1 MVSRPAFNPNLFAK
15 GISNKDWQEINN
27 NPFDP
32 MTNKAISGQYPP
44 GSTFKVVTGSAA
56 LDLHKVDPE
65 ELIFDSGHHWIIPMG
80 NAGGEALGWINFQTA
95 FAASDNVYFYEMGR
109 RVGIDNLDAYA
120 AKYGFGSTTG
130 VDLPG
135 EEPGLIPSPA
145 AKQKV
150 FGEEWGL
157 GDTFNSAIGQGL
169 TLVTPI
175 QLAQMLSIVANNGVL
190 KQPYLVEKV
199 LNEDG
204 SVLEVPKHKDPVNVG
219 ISKETLALIQKGLAG
234 VTQAGGTASYFSNL
248 GIPIAGKTG
257 TAENPHGQDHG
268 LFIAYAP
275 LDNPELVIAAVVE
288 QGSYG
293 STASGPIV
301 YKLLEAMLKEK
312 D

>member
-1 MVSRPAFNPNLFAK
+1 
-15 GISNKDWQEINN
+15 
-27 NPFDP
+27 
-32 MTNKAISGQYPP
+32 
-44 GSTFKVVTGSAA
+44 
-56 LDLHKVDPE
+56 
-65 ELIFDSGHHWIIPMG
+65 
-80 NAGGEALGWINFQTA
+80 
-95 FAASDNVYFYEMGR
+95 
-109 RVGIDNLDAYA
+109 
-120 AKYGFGSTTG
+120 
-130 VDLPG
+130 
-135 EEPGLIPSPA
+135 
-145 AKQKV
+145 
-150 FGEEWGL
+150 
-157 GDTFNSAIGQGL
+157 
-169 TLVTPI
+169 
-175 QLAQMLSIVANNGVL
+175 VANNGVL